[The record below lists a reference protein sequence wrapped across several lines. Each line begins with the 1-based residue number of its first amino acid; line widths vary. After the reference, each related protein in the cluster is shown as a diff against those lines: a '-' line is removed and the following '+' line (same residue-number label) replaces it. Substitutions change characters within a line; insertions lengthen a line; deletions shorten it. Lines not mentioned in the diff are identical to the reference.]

1 MVKEMKT
8 FMSLSIH
15 SFTPIFF
22 FFFGRVFPSMNQ
34 RPLLCQF
41 HLFLKVSLNF
51 GGLPLWLSW

>member
-22 FFFGRVFPSMNQ
+22 FFGRVFPSMNQ
-34 RPLLCQF
+34 RPLMCQF
-41 HLFLKVSLNF
+41 HIF
-51 GGLPLWLSW
+51 